1 MDDSPASANAW
12 VEEIT
17 GYLRQHPQACD
28 SAEGVARWWL
38 QAPVVQ
44 WPQVRQALD
53 TMVGDGRLTRTTA
66 ADGTE
71 RYRLPGGPAGTAS

>member
-17 GYLRQHPQACD
+17 QYLQQHPQAAD

-38 QAPVVQ
+38 QAPVGE
-44 WPQVRQALD
+44 WPRVRQALD
-53 TMVGDGRLTRTTA
+53 TMVADGRLERTTA
-66 ADGTE
+66 ADGTQ
-71 RYRLPGGPAGTAS
+71 RYRLPARPGAAP